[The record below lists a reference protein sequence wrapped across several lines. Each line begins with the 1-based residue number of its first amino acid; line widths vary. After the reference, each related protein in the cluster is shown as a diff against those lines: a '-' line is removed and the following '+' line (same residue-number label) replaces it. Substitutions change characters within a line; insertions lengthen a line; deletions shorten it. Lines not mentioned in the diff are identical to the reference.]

1 MIINAVT
8 ERLIRYNVYLS
19 AQIFQQ
25 TMKKVLIIDDEQRT
39 RELIAKMIESFD
51 LDIQTFPVGENV
63 QSGLAAIREI
73 NPDLVFLDIQM
84 PDGTGFD
91 LLKAVPEKNFEVIF
105 ITAHEEF
112 AIKAIKFSALDY
124 ILKPVDPEELKGAL
138 ERALESMK
146 EADTKQD
153 PQFEALQN
161 NIQPNQKRR
170 LVLKTQESVHVVDL
184 DHIIRCEADRNYTSF
199 FLTEGKKILVS
210 RTLKDYETLL
220 SGHNFLRVQQSHLI
234 NLNFVDRYDKGNG
247 GAVVMKDG
255 SEVPLSP
262 AKRDIFFQI
271 LESL

>member
-1 MIINAVT
+1 
-8 ERLIRYNVYLS
+8 
-19 AQIFQQ
+19 
-25 TMKKVLIIDDEQRT
+25 MKKALIIDDEQRT

-51 LDIQTFPVGENV
+51 LGIEAIARGENV
-63 QSGLAAIREI
+63 KSGLEAIAEI
-73 NPDLVFLDIQM
+73 QPDLVFLDIQM

-91 LLKAVPEKNFEVIF
+91 LLKAVPDKNFEVIF

-124 ILKPVDPEELKGAL
+124 ILKPVDPEELRAAV
-138 ERALESMK
+138 ERALASLSEEVS
-146 EADTKQD
+146 E

-184 DHIIRCEADRNYTSF
+184 DQIIRCEADRNYTSF
-199 FLTEGKKILVS
+199 FLKEGKKILVS

-220 SGHNFLRVQQSHLI
+220 TGHNFLRIQQSHLI
-234 NLNFVDRYDKGNG
+234 NLNYVDRYDKGNG

-271 LESL
+271 LENL

>member
-1 MIINAVT
+1 MQSPGYLYTQIEILSCRIETHQLIND
-8 ERLIRYNVYLS
+8 S
-19 AQIFQQ
+19 
-25 TMKKVLIIDDEQRT
+25 MKKALIIDDEQRT

-51 LDIQTFPVGENV
+51 MDIEAIPRGENV
-63 QSGLAAIREI
+63 KSGIEAINEI
-73 NPDLVFLDIQM
+73 QPDLVFLDIQM

-91 LLKAVPEKNFEVIF
+91 LLKALPEKNFGVIF

-124 ILKPVDPEELKGAL
+124 ILKPVDPEELRAAL
-138 ERALESMK
+138 ERALETMSEGK
-146 EADTKQD
+146 EDN
-153 PQFEALQN
+153 QFEALQH

-170 LVLKTQESVHVVDL
+170 LVLKTQESVHVVEL

-199 FLTEGKKILVS
+199 YLTGGKKILVS

-220 SGHNFLRVQQSHLI
+220 TGHNFLRVQQSHLV

-262 AKRDIFFQI
+262 AKREVFFQI
-271 LESL
+271 LENL